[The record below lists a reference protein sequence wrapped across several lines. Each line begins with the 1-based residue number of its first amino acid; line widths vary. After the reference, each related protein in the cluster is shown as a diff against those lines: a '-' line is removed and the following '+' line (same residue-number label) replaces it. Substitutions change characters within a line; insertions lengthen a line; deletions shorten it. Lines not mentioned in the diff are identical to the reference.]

1 MSYSIIF
8 IQDSEDSDFETVRA
22 LPAAKRVKMMAE
34 SKVKK
39 DEDTSEETETD
50 SSSEDSSDNTE

>member
-8 IQDSEDSDFETVRA
+8 IQDSEDSDFETVCA

-34 SKVKK
+34 SRVKK
-39 DEDTSEETETD
+39 DEDTGDETETD